1 MQPLRVGILVVCVFG
16 VVAGCATAFVVAG
29 EPGGNAHPTF
39 SPLDFGAKGDGIA
52 DDTAACNA
60 AAARAQAINGDL
72 VFPPG
77 VFAISKFI
85 VISNGVRRVTGN
97 GGVIRCVNTTQPAGV
112 MLARGTSGPPSHV
125 RRCRVEGLQ
134 IDCNHVKSAVT
145 IGIFGQNISDCQLV
159 GNRVFNLMAGYGILV
174 RAFANSGADAADNL
188 IENNEI
194 EVDRDGLAS
203 HGIGVDAELEGLSA
217 LEEWKTRFVAKTA
230 KQAPQRNRVIGN
242 RVTGGY
248 YGISLSAAQH
258 CVVRGNRLAHQT
270 RNMSVQNSCTN
281 NVIEDNECSDSAS
294 SAIHLAYG
302 SAHNRVAHNR
312 IRTQRSVG
320 EGLLQAYVGATEN
333 VFDGNSVE
341 AIAPA
346 APKYHIYTGVH
357 ADNNQFIN
365 NRLSGTCARAYIAV
379 ESAFNPASDDL
390 THRNHKLNVATGHF
404 ANRGMG
410 KILIKGNQIAGTSA
424 VPALYLAQ
432 ISDDKGR
439 YPLNDCH
446 IIENT
451 VTFTS
456 PIPCLK
462 LIEDTPGLLSDLVL
476 SRNRFPPDSGPEK
489 FHIPR
494 GASHFATL
502 EGNIGLRISE

>member
-1 MQPLRVGILVVCVFG
+1 MRSLRAGIPAVLFG
-16 VVAGCATAFVVAG
+16 VVAGCATAFAVAG
-29 EPGGNAHPTF
+29 EHGSNARPTF

-60 AAARAQAINGDL
+60 AAEKAQAANGDL

-77 VFAISKFI
+77 VFAISKYI
-85 VISNGVRRVTGN
+85 VIRNGVRRVAGK
-97 GGVIRCVNTTQPAGV
+97 GGVILCVNTTQAAGV
-112 MLARGTSGPPSHV
+112 MLACGTSGSPSHV
-125 RRCRVEGLQ
+125 SGCRVEGLQ
-134 IDCNHVKSAVT
+134 IDCNHVKSAAT
-145 IGIFGQNISDCQLV
+145 IGIYGQNISDCQLV

-188 IENNEI
+188 IESNEI
-194 EVDRDGLAS
+194 EVDRSSLAS

-217 LEEWKTRFVAKTA
+217 LAEWKTRFVAKTA
-230 KQAPQRNRVIGN
+230 KQTPQRNRVIGN
-242 RVTGGY
+242 RITGGY

-258 CVVRGNRLAHQT
+258 CVVRSNRLTHQT
-270 RNMSVQNSCTN
+270 RNMSVQNSCAN
-281 NVIEDNECSDSAS
+281 NVIEDNDCSDSAS

-302 SAHNRVAHNR
+302 SAYNRVAHNR

-346 APKYHIYTGVH
+346 SPKYHIYTGVH

-379 ESAFNPASDDL
+379 ESAFNPASNDP
-390 THRNHKLNVATGHF
+390 THRNHKLNVTTGHF

-424 VPALYLAQ
+424 VSVLYLAQ
-432 ISDDKGR
+432 ISDDRGR
-439 YPLNDCH
+439 YPLSDCR

-451 VTFTS
+451 VTTTT
-456 PIPCLK
+456 PIPYLK
-462 LIEDTPGLLSDLVL
+462 LVEDTPESLSGLVL
-476 SRNRFPPDSGPEK
+476 SRNRFPPDGEPEK
-489 FHIPR
+489 FCVPR

-502 EGNIGLRISE
+502 EGNIGLVIGE